1 MLEDRKA
8 SLTAAFSQH
17 LSIAQTE
24 REYYLECCKRS
35 ASELA
40 VCSGGAPRY
49 AHYTFDF
56 AEQLHL
62 PHHSRQ
68 EGPLYFKVCRKV
80 QLFGICCDSNNVQI
94 NYLVDESQTIGQNGT
109 KSHGPNSVISM
120 LDHYF
125 SHHSLR
131 GFQQFFIFP
140 VFWYCRIGYNVLTT
154 KIGAARANCYS
165 FTEL

>member
-1 MLEDRKA
+1 MTPRTDVCSKCERFRQQIKDAVLEDRKA
-8 SLTAAFSQH
+8 SVTAAFSQH

-94 NYLVDESQTIGQNGT
+94 KMNHKLLGRTERNHTGQT
-109 KSHGPNSVISM
+109 
-120 LDHYF
+120 L
-125 SHHSLR
+125 
-131 GFQQFFIFP
+131 
-140 VFWYCRIGYNVLTT
+140 
-154 KIGAARANCYS
+154 
-165 FTEL
+165 